1 MAVISDPRED
11 GAALTTTAPLA
22 DEPPLGK
29 AGAPRLLIVE
39 DHPLF
44 RAALIGVIGAEFPDA
59 EVLQATSID
68 GALDVIAAR
77 DGLDLILLDL
87 SMPGIT
93 GLLGAYRV
101 RAAAP
106 RSALV
111 IVSAHD
117 DSRIIGG
124 AISLG
129 ISGFMPKSTPKVE
142 LARLLRGILEG
153 AVCLPAR
160 FRDTAAAR
168 KGQAETRELMQHLG
182 QFTAQQL
189 RVLDMICRGLQNKHI
204 AYELD
209 ISVTTVKVHVSEI
222 LRKLGVRSR
231 TEAIIAMSKLD
242 FGKHDHAPVTA
253 SPSRGASS

>member
-1 MAVISDPRED
+1 M
-11 GAALTTTAPLA
+11 TTTAPLA
-22 DEPPLGK
+22 DKPPVSK
-29 AGAPRLLIVE
+29 ASAPRLLIVE

-68 GALDVIAAR
+68 DALEVIAAR

-87 SMPGIT
+87 SMPGTT

-129 ISGFMPKSTPKVE
+129 ISGYIPKSTPKAE

-153 AVCLPAR
+153 DVCLPTR

-168 KGQAETRELMQHLG
+168 KGQAEIRELIQRLG
-182 QFTAQQL
+182 QLTSQQL
-189 RVLDMICRGLQNKHI
+189 RVLDMICHGLQNKHI
-204 AYELD
+204 AYQLD

-222 LRKLGVRSR
+222 LRKLDVRSR
-231 TEAIIAMSKLD
+231 TEAIITLSKLD
-242 FGKHDHAPVTA
+242 FGKHDHAPTMA
-253 SPSRGASS
+253 APPSRGGHS